1 MRYVLAPDS
10 FKESMTAAEAA
21 AAMEEG
27 IRVVDPDATCL
38 SMPMSDGGEGF
49 IDALITAWGA
59 TTVTVEVPDALGR
72 PVTARYGL
80 LGQRAVMDVASS
92 AGLELIAPEDR
103 DIMRSNTA
111 GLGIMIRH
119 ALDRGARRILLGI
132 GGSATNDAGVGML
145 HVLGLRLRDADGQD
159 LDPRPSELDRVV
171 SVDRTGLDPRL
182 AGLEIKVACDVT
194 NPLTGEDGASAVF
207 APQKGAL
214 PHQVPVLDRRLAHL
228 AQVSDLTAVARHPG
242 AGAAG
247 GLGFALMG
255 FLGARL
261 VPGVDLVAEAVGLGE
276 AVKDADYV
284 FTGEGSVDSQTIAGK
299 TPAGVADIAAAAS
312 VPCLVFAGRIQPGAE
327 ALLER
332 GVQGIVKVGSPDEPL
347 SEALR
352 HGRRNLRDAVVGI
365 LRREPQVVPGHSSTQ
380 A

>member
-27 IRVVDPDATCL
+27 IRIVDPDATCL

-119 ALDRGARRILLGI
+119 ALDRGARRIVVGC
-132 GGSATNDAGVGML
+132 GDSGTNDG
-145 HVLGLRLRDADGQD
+145 
-159 LDPRPSELDRVV
+159 
-171 SVDRTGLDPRL
+171 
-182 AGLEIKVACDVT
+182 
-194 NPLTGEDGASAVF
+194 
-207 APQKGAL
+207 
-214 PHQVPVLDRRLAHL
+214 
-228 AQVSDLTAVARHPG
+228 G
-242 AGAAG
+242 AG
-247 GLGFALMG
+247 M
-255 FLGARL
+255 
-261 VPGVDLVAEAVGLGE
+261 
-276 AVKDADYV
+276 
-284 FTGEGSVDSQTIAGK
+284 
-299 TPAGVADIAAAAS
+299 
-312 VPCLVFAGRIQPGAE
+312 AGRGRAPG
-327 ALLER
+327 
-332 GVQGIVKVGSPDEPL
+332 
-347 SEALR
+347 
-352 HGRRNLRDAVVGI
+352 
-365 LRREPQVVPGHSSTQ
+365 
-380 A
+380 